1 MMTFSRTLFAVAL
14 LMAAPAVAAPL
25 PTPGVTDPEAA
36 RIALRALDAIERGWA
51 LARYDQA
58 GRVRA
63 TVNLRGTNGL
73 GVTANLALD
82 RSAGRWRLDTAGDVG
97 PLTLWADNQRASLLV
112 PALSQYASRPAGF
125 LAPGASLGRS
135 LTREV
140 ATMRQRI
147 EGGYAPL
154 VHRGVETV
162 DGAQVNVIVDTPEPG
177 VTSTYWLDASTDLP
191 RRITI
196 AKAGG
201 RQMRIDFAYARGP
214 RPSTVTAI
222 FPGTREV
229 RLTIAPRYDQNGR
242 VSRFSISGRMPD
254 GTGIDADVNL
264 QWSTQLGNAYFR
276 FSPPSGAQQV
286 SFEQLASGVL
296 FGAAGKL
303 GPLAS
308 IVLGTR

>member
-1 MMTFSRTLFAVAL
+1 MRLSRALFAAL
-14 LMAAPAVAAPL
+14 LLAVVPSMAAPAPPL
-25 PTPGVTDPEAA
+25 GTTDPEAA
-36 RIALRALDAIERGWA
+36 RIALRALSAIERGWA

-97 PLTLWADNQRASLLV
+97 PLTLWADNQRATLHV
-112 PALSQYASRPAGF
+112 PALAQYASQPAGF

-140 ATMRQRI
+140 AAMRQRI

-154 VHRGVETV
+154 VLRGVETL

-177 VTSTYWLDASTDLP
+177 VTTTYWLDEGTDLP

-201 RQMRIDFAYARGP
+201 RQVRLDFAYAGGQ
-214 RPSTVTAI
+214 RPSIVTAT

-229 RLTIAPRYDQNGR
+229 RLTITPRYDRTGR
-242 VSRFSISGRMPD
+242 VSRFSIAGRMPD

-264 QWSTQLGNAYFR
+264 LWSAQLGNAYFR
-276 FSPPSGAQQV
+276 FSAPSGAQQV
-286 SFEQLASGVL
+286 SFQQLASGVL
-296 FGAAGKL
+296 FGAAAKL

-308 IVLGTR
+308 IFLGTR